1 MDNIDTAAVGYCD
14 NAPLFR
20 LAFVLFSLG
29 RSVSVGGSDIG
40 SKVLNTLDPRNPPH
54 TLGVK
59 TDRELSCRSNPF
71 RLPGKREEN
80 EMVEPKG
87 WKSWLP
93 EPKGW
98 KSWLPEPKAWKSW
111 RSEPK
116 DRRSQMGQNSL
127 PNQGVVKRDWVATGR
142 IDFATRLNSD
152 AEDAD
157 QPNEFKL
164 LVEERRIV
172 ESIAGNENLEIQWRL
187 ATLKEAKAVV
197 TQYHKYLSENSLIKT
212 VVETDVSMAPGDFTS
227 LEKQ

>member
-1 MDNIDTAAVGYCD
+1 MAEPKGWENW
-14 NAPLFR
+14 
-20 LAFVLFSLG
+20 
-29 RSVSVGGSDIG
+29 
-40 SKVLNTLDPRNPPH
+40 
-54 TLGVK
+54 
-59 TDRELSCRSNPF
+59 
-71 RLPGKREEN
+71 LP
-80 EMVEPKG
+80 EPKG

-93 EPKGW
+93 ESKGW

-116 DRRSQMGQNSL
+116 DGRSQMGQNTL
-127 PNQGVVKRDWVATGR
+127 PNQSVVKRDWVATGR

-152 AEDAD
+152 AAEAD
-157 QPNEFKL
+157 HPNEFKL

-212 VVETDVSMAPGDFTS
+212 VVETDVSVAPGDFTS

>member
-1 MDNIDTAAVGYCD
+1 MA
-14 NAPLFR
+14 
-20 LAFVLFSLG
+20 
-29 RSVSVGGSDIG
+29 
-40 SKVLNTLDPRNPPH
+40 
-54 TLGVK
+54 
-59 TDRELSCRSNPF
+59 
-71 RLPGKREEN
+71 
-80 EMVEPKG
+80 EPKD

-93 EPKGW
+93 K
-98 KSWLPEPKAWKSW
+98 PKAWKSW
-111 RSEPK
+111 MPEPK
-116 DRRSQMGQNSL
+116 GRRSWMSQKIL

-152 AEDAD
+152 AADAD

-187 ATLKEAKAVV
+187 ATLKEAKVVV

-212 VVETDVSMAPGDFTS
+212 VVETDVSVAPGDFTP